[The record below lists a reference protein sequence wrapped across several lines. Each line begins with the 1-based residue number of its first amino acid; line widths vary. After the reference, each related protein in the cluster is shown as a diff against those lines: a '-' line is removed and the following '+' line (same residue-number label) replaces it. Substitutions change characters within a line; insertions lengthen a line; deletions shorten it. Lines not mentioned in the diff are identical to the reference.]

1 MLILFCV
8 HFVFCILFLSSLMPL
23 KKSSLSVST
32 NLMYIHLSFQIYG
45 HYGGM
50 GGSVAREL
58 PFFNTTKPYERRK
71 VGIKYKYEYYRI
83 EVRWFRAGVIPCNIL
98 VPHIDSRV
106 KIIDNERAGASPCD
120 LLLVIVRVYYR
131 CVLKKCHLCV
141 SVVTQIRFQC

>member
-1 MLILFCV
+1 
-8 HFVFCILFLSSLMPL
+8 
-23 KKSSLSVST
+23 
-32 NLMYIHLSFQIYG
+32 
-45 HYGGM
+45 M

-83 EVRWFRAGVIPCNIL
+83 EVRCFRAGVIPCNIL

-106 KIIDNERAGASPCD
+106 KIIDNERPGASPCD